1 MNPATGLSLN
11 VATPD
16 GLTGREPSI
25 SEKSDRCCNNCG
37 KRWKATNVAFFCL
50 WARAPSGL
58 TFLDSK
64 CSLSRSA
71 RVSDYYFTLAL
82 RRSERAFIF
91 ALHIST
97 RAQRARFHFCT
108 SHWHF
113 GAGCACDFFSPRH
126 SFALSLLVFSK
137 NRLYLFPVP
146 FFLSRLG
153 LKYRKYFKPCGRIC
167 QVFSKPHATHSVA
180 GKKRPKKIFSSLRAS
195 ATVPFSW
202 RLN

>member
-11 VATPD
+11 GATPD

-58 TFLDSK
+58 TFLDSEY
-64 CSLSRSA
+64 SLSRSA

-97 RAQRARFHFCT
+97 RAQAAPATLFLPAIASPFLSWSFQKIACT
-108 SHWHF
+108 F
-113 GAGCACDFFSPRH
+113 
-126 SFALSLLVFSK
+126 
-137 NRLYLFPVP
+137 FPVP
-146 FFLSRLG
+146 FFLSRRG
-153 LKYRKYFKPCGRIC
+153 LKYRKYFKPYLRIC
-167 QVFSKPHATHSVA
+167 QVFSKTAATQFFA
-180 GKKRPKKIFSSLRAS
+180 G
-195 ATVPFSW
+195 
-202 RLN
+202 